1 MTISIRIATLDD
13 VDALRTLVEA
23 SVRGLSVGFLSD
35 DEIEAEL
42 RAVGVDTQLITDG
55 TYYVAVDDGRII
67 GAGGWSRR
75 QALHG
80 SDAYRASHGPGTDAP
95 LAPGRDPARIRAMFV
110 HPDWARRGIGR
121 RLFDTSRAAAV
132 AEGFTTFIL
141 TATLPGVPLYESLG
155 FRTVRRYEDELP
167 SGGKV
172 PVVEMRL

>member
-1 MTISIRIATLDD
+1 MTLSIRIATLDD

-80 SDAYRASHGPGTDAP
+80 SDAYRASHGPG
-95 LAPGRDPARIRAMFV
+95 GR
-110 HPDWARRGIGR
+110 
-121 RLFDTSRAAAV
+121 TSGPAV
-132 AEGFTTFIL
+132 ASQI
-141 TATLPGVPLYESLG
+141 
-155 FRTVRRYEDELP
+155 RTVL
-167 SGGKV
+167 S
-172 PVVEMRL
+172 